1 MTDALRRSSESE
13 TPTESREFDALLE
26 YLKRTRGFDFT
37 AYKRPSLMRRIRKRM
52 QTVNI
57 ESFSGYI
64 DELEVHPEEFVQLFN
79 VVLINV
85 TAFFRD
91 DLAWDYLRSEVV
103 PALAAQ
109 GGPLRVWTAGCASG
123 EETYS

>member
-1 MTDALRRSSESE
+1 MTEVNPPDGE
-13 TPTESREFDALLE
+13 TETNPVDERDFDALLD

-37 AYKRPSLMRRIRKRM
+37 AYKRPSLIRRIRKRM
-52 QTVNI
+52 QTVEI
-57 ESFSGYI
+57 DSFSAYI

-91 DLAWDYLRSEVV
+91 DLAWDYVRGDIV
-103 PALAAQ
+103 PHVSGN
-109 GGPLRVWTAGCASG
+109 GGPVRVWTAGCASG
-123 EETYS
+123 E